1 MTNARSKSPP
11 SAGGANAN
19 ASADANADSPLLLR
33 KHEATHHFP
42 ALDAT
47 ASQFSRS
54 LRDLLRALGA
64 PTIQVERER
73 SVQMDFSEWLHGITP
88 ALYWRFHTPALKGPL
103 YISASRNLVLQLVDI
118 FYGGKGQLVADR
130 EELTDAEERFSTRLG
145 RDMALQLA
153 AAWRDKLVL
162 EPELDVV
169 TADINKISPMRSTEE
184 LVVQKFII
192 KGAPFEGRAILCAY
206 PLSAMRGI
214 AAAEPIIEPNSDASR
229 DPLWTNTLHK
239 AVKNVRLP
247 VRSVLAR
254 PEIPL
259 VKLLSLEV
267 GDIIP
272 LTIPRH
278 VPVTVAGRRFA
289 SGNIG
294 ESNGN
299 VAIMIEH
306 LEEGSEDE

>member
-1 MTNARSKSPP
+1 MEEM
-11 SAGGANAN
+11 
-19 ASADANADSPLLLR
+19 DAVSPLLLR
-33 KHEATHHFP
+33 KQETTHHFP
-42 ALDAT
+42 VLDAT
-47 ASQFSRS
+47 ANQFSRS

-73 SVQMDFSEWLHGITP
+73 SVQMSFSEWLHGVTP
-88 ALYWRFHTPALKGPL
+88 ALYWRFQAPAMKGPL
-103 YISASRNLVLQLVDI
+103 YISASRTLVLQLVDI
-118 FYGGKGQLVADR
+118 FYGGKGQLIADR
-130 EELTDAEERFSTRLG
+130 EDLTDAEERFSARLG

-162 EPELDVV
+162 DPELDVV
-169 TADINKISPMRSTEE
+169 TADINKIMPQRGAEE
-184 LVVQKFII
+184 LVVQRFTI
-192 KGAPFEGRAILCAY
+192 KGAPFDGRTILCAY

-214 AAAEPIIEPNSDASR
+214 ASAEPIIEPNSETSR
-229 DPLWTNTLHK
+229 DPSWTNTLHK

-306 LEEGSEDE
+306 LEEGPDDE